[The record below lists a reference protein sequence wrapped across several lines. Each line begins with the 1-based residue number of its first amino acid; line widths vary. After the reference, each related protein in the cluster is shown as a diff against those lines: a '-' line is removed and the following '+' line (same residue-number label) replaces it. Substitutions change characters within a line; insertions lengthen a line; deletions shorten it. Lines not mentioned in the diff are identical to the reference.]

1 MEKDLGFGCTMPINQ
16 VMREILDVFKS
27 FENKIFENI
36 ATIKRRNKLMAT
48 IIQFKSPLVG
58 IIVWE
63 LGASHLS
70 VDTSR
75 FSETSACAPFS
86 RCKQRPKSDGVIR

>member
-36 ATIKRRNKLMAT
+36 AAIKRRNKLMAT
-48 IIQFKSPLVG
+48 I
-58 IIVWE
+58 
-63 LGASHLS
+63 
-70 VDTSR
+70 
-75 FSETSACAPFS
+75 
-86 RCKQRPKSDGVIR
+86 